1 MWRGASYSNGCYIL
15 LVLKKYTIE
24 YLCLFI
30 KIKHAVFCCVLDF
43 FYTLKEKHCRSP
55 PPVDSLKKR
64 IDWRKKNMQYEVDS
78 YKLEYI
84 EETKQYFICFKDSA
98 GQDCRIEIQKEIYD
112 TYMLSRKQYK
122 KIQNQYDR
130 HEEQSKLS
138 DITLY
143 KRALN
148 KSPNVEDE
156 VIDNITKEQLVM
168 AKKQLTRTQLRRIK
182 LHIEDNM
189 TLKEIAIIEGVRKN
203 KIDKSITMGMKKLRK
218 FFKVGGQNAQ

>member
-1 MWRGASYSNGCYIL
+1 
-15 LVLKKYTIE
+15 
-24 YLCLFI
+24 
-30 KIKHAVFCCVLDF
+30 
-43 FYTLKEKHCRSP
+43 
-55 PPVDSLKKR
+55 
-64 IDWRKKNMQYEVDS
+64 MQYEVDS

-84 EETKQYFICFKDSA
+84 EETKKYFICFKDSA
-98 GQDCRIEIQKEIYD
+98 GQDCRLEIKKEIYD
-112 TYMLSRKQYK
+112 IYMLSRKQYK

-156 VIDNITKEQLVM
+156 VIDNITKEQLIM
-168 AKKQLTRTQLRRIK
+168 AKKQLTKTQLRRIK

-203 KIDKSITMGMKKLRK
+203 KVDKSITMGMKKLRK
-218 FFKVGGQNAQ
+218 FFKVGGQNAE